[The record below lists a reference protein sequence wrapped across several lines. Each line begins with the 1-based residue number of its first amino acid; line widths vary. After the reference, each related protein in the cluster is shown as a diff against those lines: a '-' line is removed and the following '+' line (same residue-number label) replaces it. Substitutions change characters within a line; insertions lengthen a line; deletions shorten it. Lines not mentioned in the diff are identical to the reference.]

1 MNKYLQNEHIT
12 FTVNKS
18 HKKRNMTR
26 KCHKS
31 TLTDRGSPQTTKFQV
46 YTGFKTVQILLCV
59 LPGSARENGT
69 RFVGNETLLEGIYKF
84 INNPPGNSENLI
96 HDTCNRTDALF

>member
-1 MNKYLQNEHIT
+1 MSQVHTYRSWFTTNYVVPGEHG
-12 FTVNKS
+12 V
-18 HKKRNMTR
+18 
-26 KCHKS
+26 
-31 TLTDRGSPQTTKFQV
+31 Q
-46 YTGFKTVQILLCV
+46 TVQILLCV

-96 HDTCNRTDALF
+96 HDTCNRTLPA